1 MSSPI
6 ALVTGGTSGIGKAT
20 AKILAA
26 KGATVIISGR
36 RETEGAQV
44 VEEIRAAGG
53 NGRFVRCDVRDETAI
68 KSMIEGIVAENG
80 RLDWAANC
88 AAVSLEMK
96 PLADSD
102 GEIFQ
107 TMVDINLMGLYHT
120 MKYEIRQMLHQGG
133 GSIVNISSVA
143 GVKGAPF
150 FAPYAATKFGVVGMT
165 KSAAL
170 EYATQHIRIN
180 AVAPGGVRTELL
192 EGLFAMGQFDEA
204 AAAAMH
210 PVKRIGEP
218 EEIAHGIAWLLS
230 NEAAFVTG
238 HVLSID
244 GGLNAQ

>member
-26 KGATVIISGR
+26 NSATVVICGR

-44 VEEIRAAGG
+44 VEEIRAVGG
-53 NGRFVRCDVRDETAI
+53 NGRFVRCDVRDEEATQT
-68 KSMIEGIVAENG
+68 MIEGIVAEYG

-88 AAVSLEMK
+88 AAVSLETK
-96 PLADSD
+96 TLADSD
-102 GEIFQ
+102 SETFR
-107 TMVDINLMGLYHT
+107 TMININLMGLYHS
-120 MKYEIRQMLHQGG
+120 MKHEIRQMQRQGG

-143 GVKGAPF
+143 GVKGSPL

-165 KSAAL
+165 KSAAI
-170 EYATQHIRIN
+170 EYAAQNIRIN

-210 PVKRIGEP
+210 PIKRIGEP
-218 EEIAHGIAWLLS
+218 QEIANGIAWLLS
-230 NEAAFVTG
+230 NEASFVTG

-244 GGLNAQ
+244 GGLSAQ

>member
-26 KGATVIISGR
+26 KNATVIVSGR
-36 RETEGAQV
+36 REAEGAKV
-44 VEEIRAAGG
+44 VEEIHTTGG
-53 NGRFVRCDVRDETAI
+53 KGRFVRCDVRDEAAI
-68 KSMIEGIVAENG
+68 QAMIEAIVTEYG
-80 RLDWAANC
+80 RLDWVANC

-96 PLADSD
+96 PLADS
-102 GEIFQ
+102 ENETFQ
-107 TMVDINLMGLYHT
+107 TMIDINLTGLYHS
-120 MKYEIRQMLHQGG
+120 MKHEISQMLRQGG

-143 GVKGAPF
+143 GIKGAPF

-170 EYATQHIRIN
+170 EYAAQHIRIN

-204 AAAAMH
+204 TAAAMH

-218 EEIAHGIAWLLS
+218 DEIAHGVAWLLS
-230 NEAAFVTG
+230 DEAAFVTG

>member
-1 MSSPI
+1 MSAPI

-20 AKILAA
+20 AKILAS
-26 KGATVIISGR
+26 KSATVIICGR

-44 VEEIRAAGG
+44 VDEIRAAGG
-53 NGRFVRCDVRDETAI
+53 NGQFVRCDVRDEAAI
-68 KSMIEGIVAENG
+68 QSMIEGIVAEYG

-88 AAVSLEMK
+88 AAVSLETK
-96 PLADSD
+96 LLADSD
-102 GEIFQ
+102 SETFR
-107 TMVDINLMGLYHT
+107 TMIDINLVGLYHS
-120 MKYEIRQMLHQGG
+120 MKHEIRQMQRQGG

-143 GVKGAPF
+143 GLKGSPL

-170 EYATQHIRIN
+170 EYAAQHIRIN

-204 AAAAMH
+204 TAAAMH
-210 PVKRIGEP
+210 PIKRIGEP
-218 EEIAHGIAWLLS
+218 QEIAHGIAWLLS
-230 NEAAFVTG
+230 NEASFVTG
-238 HVLSID
+238 HILSID

>member
-1 MSSPI
+1 MSAHI

-26 KGATVIISGR
+26 RGAAVVLSGR
-36 RETEGAQV
+36 RTTEGAQV

-53 NGRFVRCDVRDETAI
+53 AGRFVRCDVREEGAVQA
-68 KSMIEGIVAENG
+68 MIEGVVAEYG

-88 AAVSLEMK
+88 AAVSLETK
-96 PLADSD
+96 TLADSNS
-102 GEIFQ
+102 EIFR
-107 TMVDINLMGLYHT
+107 TMIDINIMGVYHS
-120 MKYEIRQMLHQGG
+120 MKYEILQMQRQGG

-143 GVKGAPF
+143 GLKGSPL

-170 EYATQHIRIN
+170 EYAAQKIRIN

-192 EGLFAMGQFDEA
+192 EGLFAMGQFDAA

-210 PVKRIGEP
+210 PIKRIGEP
-218 EEIAHGIAWLLS
+218 NEIAHGIAWLLS
-230 NEAAFVTG
+230 DEASFVTG

-244 GGLNAQ
+244 GGLQAQ

>member
-26 KGATVIISGR
+26 KNATVIVSGR
-36 RETEGAQV
+36 REAEGAKA
-44 VEEIRAAGG
+44 VEEIHTTGG
-53 NGRFVRCDVRDETAI
+53 KGRFVRCDVRDEAAI
-68 KSMIEGIVAENG
+68 QAMIEAIVTEYG

-96 PLADSD
+96 PLADS
-102 GEIFQ
+102 ENETFQ
-107 TMVDINLMGLYHT
+107 TMIDINLTGLYHS
-120 MKYEIRQMLHQGG
+120 MKHEISQMLRQGG

-143 GVKGAPF
+143 GIKGAPF

-170 EYATQHIRIN
+170 EYAAQHIRIN

-204 AAAAMH
+204 TAAAMH

-218 EEIAHGIAWLLS
+218 DEIAHGVAWLLS
-230 NEAAFVTG
+230 DEAAFVTG

>member
-1 MSSPI
+1 MSAPI

-26 KGATVIISGR
+26 KGANVILSGR
-36 RETEGAQV
+36 REAEGAQV

-53 NGRFVRCDVRDETAI
+53 SGRFVRCDVRDETAI
-68 KSMIEGIVAENG
+68 QTMIEGIVAAYG

-88 AAVSLEMK
+88 AAVSLETK
-96 PLADSD
+96 PLADS
-102 GEIFQ
+102 ENEVFRTTI
-107 TMVDINLMGLYHT
+107 DINLTGLYYS
-120 MKYEIRQMLHQGG
+120 MKHEIRQMQRQGS

-143 GVKGAPF
+143 GIKGAPL

-170 EYATQHIRIN
+170 EYAAQNIRIN
-180 AVAPGGVRTELL
+180 AVAPGGVRTEML
-192 EGLFAMGQFDEA
+192 EGLLAMGQFDEA
-204 AAAAMH
+204 TVAAMH
-210 PVKRIGEP
+210 PIKRIGEP

-230 NEAAFVTG
+230 NEASFVTG

>member
-26 KGATVIISGR
+26 KNATVIVSGR
-36 RETEGAQV
+36 REAEGAKV
-44 VEEIRAAGG
+44 VEEIHTTGG
-53 NGRFVRCDVRDETAI
+53 KGRFVRCDVRDEAAI
-68 KSMIEGIVAENG
+68 QAMIEAIVTEYG

-96 PLADSD
+96 PLADS
-102 GEIFQ
+102 ENETFQ
-107 TMVDINLMGLYHT
+107 TMIDINLTGLYHS
-120 MKYEIRQMLHQGG
+120 MKHEISQMLRQGG

-143 GVKGAPF
+143 GIKGAPF

-170 EYATQHIRIN
+170 EYAAQHIRIN

-204 AAAAMH
+204 TAAAMH

-218 EEIAHGIAWLLS
+218 DEIAHGVAWLLS
-230 NEAAFVTG
+230 DEAAFVTG

>member
-26 KGATVIISGR
+26 KGATATICGR

-44 VEEIRAAGG
+44 VKEIRAAGG
-53 NGRFVRCDVRDETAI
+53 QGRFVGCDVRDEAAI
-68 KSMIEGIVAENG
+68 QTMIEGIVAEYG

-88 AAVSLEMK
+88 AAVSLETK
-96 PLADSD
+96 PLADSAS
-102 GEIFQ
+102 ETFR
-107 TMVDINLMGLYHT
+107 TMIDINLMGLYHC
-120 MKYEIRQMLHQGG
+120 MKHEVRQMQRQGG

-143 GVKGAPF
+143 GVKGSPL

-170 EYATQHIRIN
+170 EYAAQHIRIN

-204 AAAAMH
+204 MAEAMH
-210 PVKRIGEP
+210 PMKRIGEP
-218 EEIAHGIAWLLS
+218 QEIAHGIAWLLS
-230 NEAAFVTG
+230 NDASFVTG

-244 GGLNAQ
+244 GGMNAQ

>member
-26 KGATVIISGR
+26 KGATVILCGR

-44 VEEIRAAGG
+44 VEEIRVAGG
-53 NGRFVRCDVRDETAI
+53 KARFVRCDVRDEAAVQ
-68 KSMIEGIVAENG
+68 SMIEGIVAEFG
-80 RLDWAANC
+80 RVDWAANC
-88 AAVSLEMK
+88 AAVSLETK
-96 PLADSD
+96 LLADSD
-102 GEIFQ
+102 SDTFRSMI
-107 TMVDINLMGLYHT
+107 DINLLGMYHS
-120 MKYEIRQMLHQGG
+120 MKHEIRQMQRQGG
-133 GSIVNISSVA
+133 GAIVNISSIA
-143 GVKGAPF
+143 GLKGSPL

-170 EYATQHIRIN
+170 EYAAQQIRIN

-192 EGLFAMGQFDEA
+192 EGLIAMGQFDEA
-204 AAAAMH
+204 TVASMH

-218 EEIAHGIAWLLS
+218 QEIANGIAWLLS
-230 NEAAFVTG
+230 NEASFVTG

-244 GGLNAQ
+244 GGLSAQ

>member
-1 MSSPI
+1 MSAPI
-6 ALVTGGTSGIGKAT
+6 VLVTGGTSGIGKAT
-20 AKILAA
+20 AKTLAA
-26 KGATVIISGR
+26 KGATVIICGR
-36 RETEGAQV
+36 RATEGAQV

-53 NGRFVRCDVRDETAI
+53 NGQFVLCDVRDETAI
-68 KSMIEGIVAENG
+68 QSMIEGIVAEHG

-88 AAVSLEMK
+88 AAVSLETK
-96 PLADSD
+96 LLADSD
-102 GEIFQ
+102 SEVFQ
-107 TMVDINLMGLYHT
+107 TMIDVNLKGLYHS
-120 MKYEIRQMLHQGG
+120 MKHEIRQMQRQGG

-143 GVKGAPF
+143 GIKGSPL

-170 EYATQHIRIN
+170 EYAAQNIRIN

-210 PVKRIGEP
+210 PIKRIGEP
-218 EEIAHGIAWLLS
+218 QEIAHGIAWLLS
-230 NEAAFVTG
+230 NEASFVTG

>member
-26 KGATVIISGR
+26 KNATVIVSGR
-36 RETEGAQV
+36 REAEGAKV
-44 VEEIRAAGG
+44 VEEIHTAGG
-53 NGRFVRCDVRDETAI
+53 KGRFVRCDVRDEAAI
-68 KSMIEGIVAENG
+68 QTMIEGIVTEYG

-96 PLADSD
+96 PLADS
-102 GEIFQ
+102 ENEFFQ
-107 TMVDINLMGLYHT
+107 TMIDINLTGLYHS
-120 MKYEIRQMLHQGG
+120 MKHEIRQMLRQGG

-143 GVKGAPF
+143 GIKGAPF

-170 EYATQHIRIN
+170 EYAAHHIRIN

-218 EEIAHGIAWLLS
+218 DEIAHGIVWLLS
-230 NEAAFVTG
+230 DEAAFVTG

>member
-6 ALVTGGTSGIGKAT
+6 VLVTGGTSGIGKAT

-26 KGATVIISGR
+26 KNATVIVSGR

-68 KSMIEGIVAENG
+68 QTMIEGIVTEYG

-96 PLADSD
+96 PLADS
-102 GEIFQ
+102 ENETFR
-107 TMVDINLMGLYHT
+107 TMIDINLTGLYHS
-120 MKYEIRQMLHQGG
+120 MKHEIRQMLRQGG
-133 GSIVNISSVA
+133 ASIVNISSVA

-170 EYATQHIRIN
+170 EYAAQHIRIN
-180 AVAPGGVRTELL
+180 AVAPGAVRTELL
-192 EGLFAMGQFDEA
+192 EGLFATGQFDEA

-210 PVKRIGEP
+210 PVRRIGEP
-218 EEIAHGIAWLLS
+218 DEIAYGIAWLLS
-230 NEAAFVTG
+230 NEASFVTG